1 MYDDEKFEDFYANAG
16 RRIRELNKRRDDA
29 MNETPQNICAKIG
42 ELIGTLT
49 LDGEDYPIKGLS
61 DKTAQLL
68 HRTVCP
74 NCGAPHSPWE
84 SKCEYCGGYF
94 ALESPVS
101 ETQLKVEPYAVTQW
115 DGEKFVSKVVNPM
128 ERAQSKKLQTKNII
142 G

>member
-1 MYDDEKFEDFYANAG
+1 MDDDEKFEDFYSNAE
-16 RRIRELNKRRDDA
+16 RRIRELNKKRDDA
-29 MNETPQNICAKIG
+29 MNETPQKIYAKIG

-49 LDGEDYPIKGLS
+49 LDGEAYPIKGLS
-61 DKTAQLL
+61 DKTAQSL

-84 SKCEYCGGYF
+84 AKCEYCGGYF
-94 ALESPVS
+94 DLKSTEA
-101 ETQLKVEPYAVTQW
+101 ETQQKCKPYAVTQW

-128 ERAQSKKLQTKNII
+128 ERVKTKKLPTKNII

>member
-1 MYDDEKFEDFYANAG
+1 MGDTEKFEDFYSNAE
-16 RRIRELNKRRDDA
+16 RRIRDLEKKRDDA

-42 ELIGTLT
+42 ELIGTLI
-49 LDGEDYPIKGLS
+49 LDGEDYPAKGPS
-61 DKTAQLL
+61 DKNAQIL

-94 ALESPVS
+94 VLEAPVS
-101 ETQLKVEPYAVTQW
+101 ETQLKVKPYAVTQW

-128 ERAQSKKLQTKNII
+128 ERVQTKKLPTKNII

>member
-1 MYDDEKFEDFYANAG
+1 MDDDEKFEDFYSNAE
-16 RRIRELNKRRDDA
+16 RRIRDLEKKRDA
-29 MNETPQNICAKIG
+29 LKEKPQEIYAKIG

-49 LDGEDYPIKGLS
+49 LDGEEYPVKGLS

-68 HRTVCP
+68 HRTFCP

-94 ALESPVS
+94 VLDSPVP
-101 ETQLKVEPYAVTQW
+101 EAQLKVEPYAVKQW

-128 ERAQSKKLQTKNII
+128 ERVQSKKLPTKNII